1 MLAAKIVL
9 AAAILNLIL
18 LLTALAVN
26 VKLVSFG

>member
-1 MLAAKIVL
+1 MLAAKVVL

-26 VKLVSFG
+26 VKLVALG

>member
-9 AAAILNLIL
+9 AVAILNLII